1 MKKMVIIICLVATV
15 GLTLFGVSRCD
26 KKTMIEEGKMLAHI
40 KNIDDL
46 KMLFGMRAQDIPV
59 LTDRYIAQAKEQI
72 LAIIAIPA
80 KERTFANT
88 MLAFDRMGIVSNIDL
103 FGAVCGMLK
112 EVSPDEAIRNATRE
126 AIMQLSNFSVDW
138 MSGNVALY
146 KAIKA
151 YAEGNGTTETLR
163 DDERYF
169 LDETIKEFKR
179 AGLDLPE
186 EQIDKVKQL
195 KKELIDLALVFSSN
209 IASEKRTLECTKA
222 DLAGMPDDFIN
233 ALKRTESGTYVVGT
247 DYPTYFPIIENCTVE
262 ATRKRISEAFYNRAY
277 PANEKVLESIIAKRD
292 ELAHALGYKS
302 YAHLNLDNQMV
313 KTPERAQQ
321 FIDDMLVKLNKK
333 EQVEFDLLTKNLPA
347 SVTLTADGKFKPWD
361 ILFVQNMYKKNNLSV
376 DDDKVAEY
384 FQLEHTLSAMF
395 TLYENFFG
403 VKFQEVA
410 SHGFWHPEVKL
421 VKVLD
426 AQTGALLSYMLLD
439 LYPRDNKFSH
449 AAHFGLLPGFVYE
462 NQDWPAVSFV
472 VANFSKSTATK
483 PSLLKAKEVSTLF
496 HEFGHAMHHILA
508 KTRLASFAGTATRHD
523 FVEAPSQMLE
533 EWLWDAQVLKQVSK
547 HYKTGEPLSDELI
560 NKIIALQQFD
570 RGYFWQ
576 RQSFLASISLA
587 YFSDGG
593 KQDLAATWSD
603 VYTRIMRHVALDPA
617 THQYASFGHLE
628 GYGARYYGYMWA
640 DVLAADIFEHI
651 KEQGL
656 LRPGAGK
663 AYVEHV
669 LSKGGSR
676 EPEDMMKELLGREPN
691 NKAFLKHAGLN

>member
-1 MKKMVIIICLVATV
+1 MNKMVIISGMTV
-15 GLTLFGVSRCD
+15 LAGITLFGVSRCD

-40 KNIDDL
+40 RTIDDL
-46 KMLFGMRAQDIPV
+46 KELFSVRAQDIPV
-59 LTDRYIAQAKEQI
+59 LTQRYIDQAKEQI
-72 LAIIAIPA
+72 QAIIALPD
-80 KERTFANT
+80 EQRTFANT
-88 MLAFDRMGIVSNIDL
+88 MLAFDRMGIISNIDL
-103 FGAVCGMLK
+103 FGAVCGVLK
-112 EVSPDEAIRNATRE
+112 EVSPNEVIRNATRE

-138 MSGNVALY
+138 ISGNVALY
-146 KAIKA
+146 KALKA
-151 YAEGNGTTETLR
+151 YAQGNGKTEILR

-169 LDETIKEFKR
+169 LDETMKEFKR

-186 EQIDKVKQL
+186 EQLEKVKQL
-195 KKELIDLALVFSSN
+195 KKELIDLSLAFSSN
-209 IASEKRTLECTKA
+209 IANEKRTLECTRA

-233 ALKRTESGTYVVGT
+233 ALKRTEHGTFIVGT
-247 DYPTYFPIIENCTVE
+247 DYPTYFPIIENCVVE
-262 ATRKRISEAFYNRAY
+262 TTRKRIFEAFWNRAY

-292 ELAHALGYKS
+292 ELAHVLGFKS

-321 FIDDMLVKLNKK
+321 FIKDMLVKLNKK
-333 EQVEFDLLTKNLPA
+333 EQAEFDLLTKNLPA

-361 ILFVQNMYKKNNLSV
+361 IMFVQNMYKKNNLSV
-376 DDDKVAEY
+376 DDEKVAEY
-384 FQLEHTLSAMF
+384 FQLEPTLSAMF

-403 VKFQEVA
+403 VKFQEIE
-410 SHGFWHPEVKL
+410 SRGFWHPEVKL

-426 AQTGALLSYMLLD
+426 AQTGMLLAYLLLD
-439 LYPRDNKFSH
+439 LYPRDNKFNH
-449 AAHFGLLPGFVYE
+449 AAHFGVLPGFIDD

-533 EWLWDAQVLKQVSK
+533 EWLWDAQVLKQISK
-547 HYKTGEPLSDELI
+547 HYKTGESLSDEFI

-576 RQSFLASISLA
+576 RQSFLSSIALA
-587 YFSDGG
+587 YFSDGAN
-593 KQDLAATWSD
+593 KDLSATWCD
-603 VYTRIMRHVALDPA
+603 VYAKIMHHVVFDPA
-617 THQYASFGHLE
+617 IHQYASFGHLE

-640 DVLAADIFEHI
+640 DVLALDIFDHI

-663 AYVEHV
+663 DYVEFV

-676 EPEDMMKELLGREPN
+676 EPEDMMKEFLGRAPN
-691 NKAFLKHAGLN
+691 NKAFLKHMGLN